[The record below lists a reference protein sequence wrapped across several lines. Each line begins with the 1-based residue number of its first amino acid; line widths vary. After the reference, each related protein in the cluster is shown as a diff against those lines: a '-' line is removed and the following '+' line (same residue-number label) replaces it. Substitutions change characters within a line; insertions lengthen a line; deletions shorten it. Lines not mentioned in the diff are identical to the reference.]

1 MSDAEEILFL
11 EHKRANLSADEIAMG
26 IQKEH
31 VVFNAVWMSPLWLSG
46 LQDSDRAAGSAA
58 WPDVSGSSGRR

>member
-31 VVFNAVWMSPLWLSG
+31 VVFNEVLHEVYACLFG
-46 LQDSDRAAGSAA
+46 
-58 WPDVSGSSGRR
+58 